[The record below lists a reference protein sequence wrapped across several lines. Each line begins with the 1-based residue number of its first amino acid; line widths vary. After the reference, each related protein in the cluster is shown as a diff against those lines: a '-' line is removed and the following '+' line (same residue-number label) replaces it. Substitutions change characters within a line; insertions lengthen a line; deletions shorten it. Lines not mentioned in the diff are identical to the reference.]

1 VISIRNPHPANPE
14 KSAAPSTATSP
25 SAPAA
30 DDPMKQGAHTYLGHK
45 IGRANRLMSKLG
57 RLEKI
62 RAEVWLSVFPR
73 DSAILAAKRV
83 KIARHTAKR

>member
-1 VISIRNPHPANPE
+1 
-14 KSAAPSTATSP
+14 
-25 SAPAA
+25 
-30 DDPMKQGAHTYLGHK
+30 MKQGAHTYLGQK

-73 DSAILAAKRV
+73 DSTILASKRV
-83 KIARHTAKR
+83 KIARHTAQR

>member
-1 VISIRNPHPANPE
+1 
-14 KSAAPSTATSP
+14 
-25 SAPAA
+25 
-30 DDPMKQGAHTYLGHK
+30 
-45 IGRANRLMSKLG
+45 MSKLG